1 MESSLRASPSPSSE
15 ADAGTLSPAPAVPPQ
30 VEPRKP
36 WLTWLM
42 VAACLT
48 VFAGVRLSGDE
59 ATWEHFA
66 RWGAPPSTK
75 IWHGAYW
82 GLVTS
87 AFVHF
92 EIWHLAFNLYWLWVF
107 GRVVEAAIGPLRWL
121 AFFVGAAIVGSSAEL
136 AAAGETGIG
145 LSGVIYA
152 VFGFLWVSRR
162 RRPEFAAVVPLS
174 TANLFLGWFVFCVLA
189 TRSGFFQVANAA
201 HAGGLAFGL
210 ACGWEFTVAP
220 RAPLPK
226 AAVAVLLAGSLVP
239 LFWCPWQFQWVAMKA
254 YDAHLRGDYRAAV
267 DWYRRAER
275 FEQQPAWV
283 LRNLAFVYT
292 NLGDSVGYDQT
303 MKRLRRIDP
312 SAAPETEAPA
322 PTRTPSD

>member
-1 MESSLRASPSPSSE
+1 MDSSLRSSLSASAE
-15 ADAGTLSPAPAVPPQ
+15 ADAGIPSPAPATPPQ
-30 VEPRKP
+30 AKPRKP
-36 WLTWLM
+36 WLTWLI

-66 RWGAPPSTK
+66 RWGAPSATK

-82 GLVTS
+82 GLITS

-92 EIWHLAFNLYWLWVF
+92 EVWHLAFNLYWLWVF
-107 GRVVEAAIGPLRWL
+107 GRVLEAAIGPLRWL
-121 AFFVGAAIVGSSAEL
+121 AFFVGAALVGSSAEL

-162 RRPEFAAVVPLS
+162 SRPAFAAILPRS
-174 TANLFLGWFVFCVLA
+174 TVNLFLGWFVFCVLA
-189 TRSGFFQVANAA
+189 TRLGFFPIANAA

-210 ACGWEFTVAP
+210 ACGWAFTVAP

-226 AAVAVLLAGSLVP
+226 GAVAALLAASLVP
-239 LFWCPWQFQWVAMKA
+239 PFWCPWQFRWVAMKA
-254 YDAHLRGDYRAAV
+254 YDAHRRGDYRAAV
-267 DWYRRAER
+267 DGYRRAER
-275 FEQQPAWV
+275 FGQEPAWV
-283 LRNLAFVYT
+283 LRNLALAYSG
-292 NLGDSVGYDQT
+292 LGDADGYLRT
-303 MKRLRRIDP
+303 MRRLHRIDP
-312 SAAPETEAPA
+312 SAGPETQAPA
-322 PTRTPSD
+322 PTSTPSD